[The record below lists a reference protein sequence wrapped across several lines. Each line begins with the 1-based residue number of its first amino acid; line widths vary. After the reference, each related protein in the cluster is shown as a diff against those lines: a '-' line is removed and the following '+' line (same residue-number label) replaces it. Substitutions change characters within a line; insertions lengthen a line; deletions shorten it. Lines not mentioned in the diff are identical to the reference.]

1 MRPACAER
9 IVCHVLRAPPHWHSQ
24 ARTHDMDQRTR
35 LFSDAGRH
43 ACLLTDPY
51 NGSTETLLERFIRF
65 IRLLKVSQEQQHRRV
80 SIQARPCHTGPLNPP
95 PPPPPR
101 AASLGQAACWS
112 VLKQAL
118 VHASAPLQRHTH
130 TCNFAV
136 WYTPSLLSP
145 RCAT

>member
-95 PPPPPR
+95 PPR
-101 AASLGQAACWS
+101 SVAWASCMLERPETGSCACIS
-112 VLKQAL
+112 STAE
-118 VHASAPLQRHTH
+118 TH
-130 TCNFAV
+130 TYMQLRCMVYTFAV
-136 WYTPSLLSP
+136 IP
-145 RCAT
+145 